1 MMGYSDLFKWF
12 DYYYFIN
19 ILKSNY
25 AKSSTTLLVY
35 MMSFSK
41 SVIKPVKRDANFWN
55 WLVQQDSINYKDYE
69 AVSKLRVS
77 IQKDFAL

>member
-1 MMGYSDLFKWF
+1 MGYSDLFKWF

-55 WLVQQDSINYKDYE
+55 
-69 AVSKLRVS
+69 
-77 IQKDFAL
+77 